1 MFRMAIANFIVDSPE
16 AVCSCHPKT
25 GKRARFQ
32 SNYPTAKGGRQSVGR
47 PSAKERK
54 PYNLDAIL
62 DVAVRVFR
70 ERGYDGSTLDDVARA
85 AGITKASIY
94 YHVRSKEELLARGV
108 GRALDALFAV
118 LDERPAKQ
126 GRAVERLKYIVHRTI
141 EITVDEL
148 PEVALLLRVRGNT
161 PVERRIMERRRE
173 FDHLISGV
181 MRNAQRQLDLRADVE
196 PRLATRLLF
205 GMLNSI
211 TEWYRPGGGLDAP
224 EVAEA
229 IFRMAFEGLTP
240 RTRGRFDKSTERLVD

>member
-1 MFRMAIANFIVDSPE
+1 M
-16 AVCSCHPKT
+16 
-25 GKRARFQ
+25 
-32 SNYPTAKGGRQSVGR
+32 GR
-47 PSAKERK
+47 PSAKQRK
-54 PYNLDAIL
+54 PYTLDAIL

-70 ERGYDGSTLDDVARA
+70 ERGYDGSSLDDVARA

-118 LDERPAKQ
+118 LDERPAKL
-126 GRAVERLKYIVHRTI
+126 GRAVARLRYIVHRTI
-141 EITVDEL
+141 EATVDQL

-161 PVERRIMERRRE
+161 PVERRIMERRRT
-173 FDHLISGV
+173 FDRLIARL
-181 MRNAQRQLDLRADVE
+181 MRNAQRQGDLRADVE

-205 GMLNSI
+205 GMLNSV

-229 IFRMAFEGLTP
+229 IFRIAFEGMEQGA
-240 RTRGRFDKSTERLVD
+240 RRGFDKSTERLVD

>member
-1 MFRMAIANFIVDSPE
+1 M
-16 AVCSCHPKT
+16 
-25 GKRARFQ
+25 
-32 SNYPTAKGGRQSVGR
+32 GR
-47 PSAKERK
+47 PSAKQRK

-70 ERGYDGSTLDDVARA
+70 ERGYDGSSLDQVARA

-94 YHVRSKEELLARGV
+94 YHVRSKEELLDRGV

-118 LDERPAKQ
+118 LDEPPAKK
-126 GRAVERLKYIVHRTI
+126 GPAASRLKYIVRRTI
-141 EITVDEL
+141 EITVDQL

-161 PVERRIMERRRE
+161 PAERRVLERRRQ
-173 FDHLISGV
+173 FDHLIGKL
-181 MRNAQRQLDLRADVE
+181 MENAQRQRDLRADID

-211 TEWYRPGGGLDAP
+211 TEWYRPGGKLDAP

-229 IFRMAFEGLTP
+229 VFRIAFEGM
-240 RTRGRFDKSTERLVD
+240 E

>member
-1 MFRMAIANFIVDSPE
+1 VR
-16 AVCSCHPKT
+16 
-25 GKRARFQ
+25 
-32 SNYPTAKGGRQSVGR
+32 VGR

-70 ERGYDGSTLDDVARA
+70 EHGYDGSTLDDVARA

-118 LDERPAKQ
+118 LDERPAKL
-126 GRAVERLKYIVHRTI
+126 GRAVARLRYIVHRTI
-141 EITVDEL
+141 EITVEQL

-161 PVERRIMERRRE
+161 PVERRIMERRRA
-173 FDHLISGV
+173 FDRLIARV
-181 MRNAQRQLDLRADVE
+181 MRNAQRQGDLRADVE
-196 PRLATRLLF
+196 ARLATRLLF
-205 GMLNSI
+205 GMLNSV
-211 TEWYRPGGGLDAP
+211 TEWYRQGGELDAP

-229 IFRMAFEGLTP
+229 IFRMAFEGME
-240 RTRGRFDKSTERLVD
+240 RRSGRAGTF